1 MRVSTGQKIHFL
13 LTVLFL
19 VVLFLPAC
27 GPSQSEIDATVTQSA
42 ANDYATQTANAPT
55 ATLTPTLTPTPTDTP
70 TPTPT
75 ITPSPTSTPIP
86 TDTPVPTKAPPVE
99 MDPFVSF
106 SSGFTYEFEFP
117 KDWEHEINKIGGGE
131 VISTA
136 VAPDQSAVLEI
147 YKADLLAMGFGKT
160 TLEEYVNMDISS
172 QSEVDPSFNLITQ
185 EQSENANGLPIE
197 LIVFTLQDG
206 KVTAKKLIYVHDDNL
221 AIVLTYFSVTNGFED
236 LLPIIDYTFD
246 VFDVSE

>member
-19 VVLFLPAC
+19 VALFLPAC
-27 GPSQSEIDATVTQSA
+27 GPSQSEIDATSTQSA
-42 ANDYATQTANAPT
+42 ANEYATQTANAPT
-55 ATLTPTLTPTPTDTP
+55 ATLTPTMTPTPTDKP

-75 ITPSPTSTPIP
+75 ITPSPTSTPTP

-106 SSGFTYEFEFP
+106 SSGFTYEFELP
-117 KDWEHEINKIGGGE
+117 KDWEHQINKIGGGE
-131 VISTA
+131 VISMA
-136 VAPDQSAVLEI
+136 VAPDQSAALEI
-147 YKADLLAMGFGKT
+147 YEADLLAMGFGET
-160 TLEEYVNMDISS
+160 TLEEYVKLDISS
-172 QSEVDPSFNLITQ
+172 QLEVDPSFNLITQ
-185 EQSENANGLPIE
+185 EQTENANGLPVE

-206 KVTAKKLIYVHDDNL
+206 KATAKKLIYVHDDKL
-221 AIVLTYFSVTNGFED
+221 AIVLTYYSVTNGFED

-246 VFDVSE
+246 VFNVSE